1 MPEREFTRRSVLA
14 GATAA
19 GILGSIGGG
28 TVAVLN
34 DRESFSNRITSGILD
49 LNVKW
54 SVDGEG
60 SGDSEGVVPAPIE
73 VTEDDPS
80 GAATFT
86 PRLPGGENN
95 PAYVWLRTTC
105 PDPAL
110 PATAL
115 QVELSYENGGVI
127 IGPTSLLSFADA
139 LRNGIPLDPD
149 GDAGV
154 TPGDQS
160 CLPSG
165 QDFDLRFRWW
175 LDEDFGD
182 EARTSFAFEFV
193 GRQCRHADGTTNPFE
208 TVESC
213 DAGHSIS
220 YLAFGTDSDVADT
233 EIDPVIQRVNSW
245 DDDGPV
251 SVDWKTDFEVD
262 YVVVYFGS
270 TLGPQMTIYDHRDQ
284 SSKTSG
290 TAIAGDPSAAITAYD
305 VDTTSKGEKS
315 EAAKPCEVADRL
327 LDGNDSFS
335 LEATTKLEYSESNS
349 WTEEGE

>member
-1 MPEREFTRRSVLA
+1 M
-14 GATAA
+14 
-19 GILGSIGGG
+19 
-28 TVAVLN
+28 LN
-34 DRESFSNRITSGILD
+34 DRESFRERITSGILD
-49 LNVKW
+49 LNVQW
-54 SVDGEG
+54 SVDGEV
-60 SGDSEGVVPAPIE
+60 SGDSEGVVPAPIK

-86 PRLPGGENN
+86 PRLPGTENN

-127 IGPTSLLSFADA
+127 IGPTSLLSFADT

-149 GDAGV
+149 GDAQV
-154 TPGDQS
+154 ALGDQA
-160 CLPSG
+160 CLSSDK
-165 QDFDLRFRWW
+165 DFDLRFRWW
-175 LDEDFGD
+175 LDDDFSD
-182 EARTSFAFEFV
+182 EAKTSFAFEFV
-193 GRQCRHADGTTNPFE
+193 GRQCRHANGRTNPFDS
-208 TVESC
+208 VESC
-213 DAGHSIS
+213 NAGHAIS
-220 YLAFGTDSDVADT
+220 FLAFGTDSEVADT
-233 EIDPVIQRVNSW
+233 EIDPAIHGVNSS
-245 DDDGPV
+245 DEDGPV
-251 SVDWKTDFEVD
+251 SVDWKTAVEVD
-262 YVVVYFGS
+262 YVVAYFGS

-284 SSKTSG
+284 NSKTQG
-290 TAIAGDPSAAITAYD
+290 IATAGDPGAAISAYD
-305 VDTTSKGEKS
+305 VQKSQGGPS

>member
-1 MPEREFTRRSVLA
+1 MSEREFTRRSVLA

-19 GILGSIGGG
+19 GVLGSIGGG
-28 TVAVLN
+28 TVALLN
-34 DRESFSNRITSGILD
+34 DRESFSDRITSGILD
-49 LNVKW
+49 LNVEW
-54 SVDGEG
+54 SVDGEE

-80 GAATFT
+80 GAATLT

-127 IGPTSLLSFADA
+127 IGPTSLLSFADT

-149 GDAGV
+149 GDAQV
-154 TPGDQS
+154 AVGDQG
-160 CLPSG
+160 CLSSD

-175 LDEDFGD
+175 LDEDFSD
-182 EARTSFAFEFV
+182 EARTAFAFEFV
-193 GRQCRHADGTTNPFE
+193 GGQCRHADGTSNPFD

-213 DAGHSIS
+213 DAGHALSF
-220 YLAFGTDSDVADT
+220 LAFGTDSDVDDT
-233 EIDPVIQRVNSW
+233 EIDPVIRGVNSW
-245 DDDGPV
+245 DEDGPV
-251 SVDWKTDFEVD
+251 SVDWGTDAEVD
-262 YVVVYFGS
+262 YVVAYFGS
-270 TLGPQMTIYDHRDQ
+270 TLGPQMTIYDYRDRDF
-284 SSKTSG
+284 KTRG
-290 TAIAGDPSAAITAYD
+290 TATAGDPGAAITAYD
-305 VDTTSKGEKS
+305 VEKPS
-315 EAAKPCEVADRL
+315 GGKQSAAAKPCEVADRL
-327 LDGNDSFS
+327 LDGNGSFS